1 MNKEE
6 YDRKYVNLKV
16 LKSIQEYLK
25 TEGASSAA
33 VYPIRVP
40 QDLLYQILKI
50 QGPDNADK
58 LIHHIF
64 RLGLD
69 SWSDEFF
76 NEAFGSQENLEQ
88 FIETVQKKN
97 SGNNE

>member
-1 MNKEE
+1 MDQEE

-16 LKSIQEYLK
+16 LKSIQEYTK
-25 TEGASSAA
+25 SEGTSSAA

-40 QDLLYQILKI
+40 EDLLYQILKL

-69 SWSDEFF
+69 LWSEEFF
-76 NEAFGSQENLEQ
+76 NEAFGSQQNLQ
-88 FIETVQKKN
+88 RFIEIVRQKNRGKDA
-97 SGNNE
+97 

>member
-1 MNKEE
+1 MDQEE
-6 YDRKYVNLKV
+6 FDRNYVNLKV
-16 LKSIQEYLK
+16 LKSIQEYTK

-40 QDLLYQILKI
+40 EELLYQILKL

-69 SWSDEFF
+69 IWSEEFF
-76 NEAFGSQENLEQ
+76 TEAFGSKEKLEE
-88 FIETVQKKN
+88 FIEVVRKRKK
-97 SGNNE
+97 STDE